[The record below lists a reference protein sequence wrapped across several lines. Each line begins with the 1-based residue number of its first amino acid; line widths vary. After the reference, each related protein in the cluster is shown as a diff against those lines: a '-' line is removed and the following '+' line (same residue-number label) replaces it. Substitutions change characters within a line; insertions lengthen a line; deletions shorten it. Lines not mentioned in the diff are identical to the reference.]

1 MITILRTISTDANL
15 KCKHDIPPKKQL
27 QDASDREV
35 DESVQFPAWSA
46 QSRVITS
53 RQDKNKSCENR

>member
-35 DESVQFPAWSA
+35 DESVQFPA
-46 QSRVITS
+46 
-53 RQDKNKSCENR
+53 